1 MYILHL
7 QEMGVFKIILL
18 FGILISS
25 PNQESDDR
33 YENMG
38 WEVLLNEVKTRYKY
52 DTNYNAFVPIPRF
65 GKKVKDMDGTEITL
79 KGFFLPADV
88 SGNVIV
94 LSYMPMAM
102 CFFCSGSGIESVVEI
117 HSSPQQKSRFRR
129 LRTDDYIEIKGR
141 LKLNPDNLDHLIY
154 ILEDA
159 ELIKVY
165 R

>member
-1 MYILHL
+1 
-7 QEMGVFKIILL
+7 MGVFKFILFIGIILL
-18 FGILISS
+18 SHQQD
-25 PNQESDDR
+25 PDDR

-38 WEVLLNEVKTRYKY
+38 WEVLLNDVRTRYRY
-52 DTNYNAFVPIPRF
+52 DSSYNAFVPIPRF
-65 GKKVKDMDGTEITL
+65 GREVRALEGTEVSL

-102 CFFCSGSGIESVVEI
+102 CFFCAGAGIESVVEI
-117 HSSPQQKSRFRR
+117 HSKPLQKNRFRR
-129 LRTDDYIEIKGR
+129 LRTDDFIEIRGK
-141 LKLNPDNLDHLIY
+141 LKLNPDNLEHLIY
-154 ILEDA
+154 ILEDT

>member
-1 MYILHL
+1 
-7 QEMGVFKIILL
+7 MGVFKII
-18 FGILISS
+18 FVVSILMLS
-25 PNQESDDR
+25 QAQGSDDQ

-38 WEVLLNEVKTRYKY
+38 WEVLLKDVRMRYRY
-52 DTNYNAFVPIPRF
+52 DTSHNAFIPIPRF
-65 GKKVKDMDGTEITL
+65 GREIRALEGKEITL
-79 KGFFLPADV
+79 KGFFLPTDV

-102 CFFCSGSGIESVVEI
+102 CFFCAGAGIESVVEI
-117 HSSPQQKSRFRR
+117 HSTQQHKNRFRR
-129 LRTDDYIEIKGR
+129 LRTDDFIEIKGK
-141 LKLNPDNLDHLIY
+141 LKLNPDDLDHLIY

>member
-1 MYILHL
+1 MFTLHL
-7 QEMGVFKIILL
+7 QKMGVFKTIFLL
-18 FGILISS
+18 GILMA
-25 PNQESDDR
+25 PFNQETDDR

-38 WEVLLNEVKTRYKY
+38 WEVLLNEVRTRYRY
-52 DTNYNAFVPIPRF
+52 DTEYNAFVPIPRF
-65 GKKVKDMDGTEITL
+65 GKNVRALEGTEITL

-102 CFFCSGSGIESVVEI
+102 CYFCSGAGIESVVEI
-117 HSSPQQKSRFRR
+117 HSSPREVNRFRR
-129 LRTDDYIEIKGR
+129 LRTDDFIEIKGKLR
-141 LKLNPDNLDHLIY
+141 LNADDLNHLIY

-159 ELIKVY
+159 ELVKTY